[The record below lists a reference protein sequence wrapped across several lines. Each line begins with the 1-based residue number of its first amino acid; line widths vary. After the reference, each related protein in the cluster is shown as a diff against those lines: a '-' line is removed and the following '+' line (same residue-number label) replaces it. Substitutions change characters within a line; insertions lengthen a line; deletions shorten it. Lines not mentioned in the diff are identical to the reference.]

1 MVRGVIHYANYRIC
15 SLSEV
20 YLITRLLVFGVHV
33 TGSHCYCHSLACA
46 KNALWAPLC
55 LYVAF
60 YRRCSAWMAGVSIPM
75 GYSAY
80 MISVQNAQLY
90 EKYVCD
96 DQMSVPNITKV

>member
-1 MVRGVIHYANYRIC
+1 MR
-15 SLSEV
+15 EE
-20 YLITRLLVFGVHV
+20 RLVGPSVSV
-33 TGSHCYCHSLACA
+33 C
-46 KNALWAPLC
+46 
-55 LYVAF
+55 
-60 YRRCSAWMAGVSIPM
+60 RSAWMAGVSIPM